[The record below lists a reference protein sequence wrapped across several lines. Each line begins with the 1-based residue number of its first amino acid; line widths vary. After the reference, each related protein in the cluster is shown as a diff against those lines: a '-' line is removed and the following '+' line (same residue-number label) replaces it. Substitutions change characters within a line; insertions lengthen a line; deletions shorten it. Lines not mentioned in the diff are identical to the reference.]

1 MSIYIVNKYDDMI
14 HGALNPIYLFNTLDK
29 LSECMNTHIE
39 EDRTKYKNSTSNLS
53 PLDYYKRYVTN
64 YTVHEYQLNDIDGS
78 LTFVKQLNYSDLHWY
93 KSQS

>member
-1 MSIYIVNKYDDMI
+1 MSIYIVNKYDDMV
-14 HGALNPIYLFNTLDK
+14 HGALIPIYLFNALDELNICMHK
-29 LSECMNTHIE
+29 LIE
-39 EDRTKYKNSTSNLS
+39 KDRTNYTNSTSNLS

-64 YTVHEYQLNDIDGS
+64 YTIHEYQRNDIDGS